1 MTDYNRVAQE
11 NEALK
16 KEIADLKVEL
26 VNANKRVDESK
37 SSQKLLNKTIE
48 QMRTEKFLIDQKLES
63 FEQEH
68 KDIVHSNN
76 VLIEELQM
84 KLKSAEKKVAELE
97 EEAQE
102 IEAGEGLDEI
112 DIPLGEFKRDR
123 IPSRSFR
130 NSIQFKAPSI
140 LSGGFMN
147 KSSVMSANN
156 KSGKDSGAAS
166 PNLIAKMKDLES
178 QQEKSKELIATLKA
192 EISTLT
198 AKVEAESARAESA
211 RIKAESRENELESLR
226 KKIVYDCER
235 YITSLNEANE
245 EIDKRDT
252 QLKNLQRQ
260 LRNISLAAPSAN
272 VSGAAKATP
281 TPAQKQVAAGLGKAV
296 GIGKK

>member
-1 MTDYNRVAQE
+1 MSDYNRISQE

-68 KDIVHSNN
+68 KEIVHSNTI
-76 VLIEELQM
+76 LIEELQL

-123 IPSRSFR
+123 MPSRSFR
-130 NSIQFKAPSI
+130 NSIQLKAPSI
-140 LSGGFMN
+140 LSGGHMN
-147 KSSVMSANN
+147 KSSVMSNN

-192 EISTLT
+192 EIASLT
-198 AKVEAESARAESA
+198 TKVETETARAESA
-211 RIKAESRENELESLR
+211 RIKAESRENELENLR

-235 YITSLNEANE
+235 YIMSLNEANE

-260 LRNISLAAPSAN
+260 LRNIGLAAPS
-272 VSGAAKATP
+272 VSSSAGGKAPP
-281 TPAQKQVAAGLGKAV
+281 TTAQKQVAAVVGKAV